1 MPKEYYNLLYI
12 KKKNKKTLIIL
23 NRKKN
28 KLGKNP
34 LKIEQ
39 KTIKASI

>member
-1 MPKEYYNLLYI
+1 MPKEYCNLLYI
-12 KKKNKKTLIIL
+12 KKNKKTLIIL

-39 KTIKASI
+39 KTIKA

>member
-1 MPKEYYNLLYI
+1 MPKEYYNLLY
-12 KKKNKKTLIIL
+12 KKNKKTLIIL

-39 KTIKASI
+39 KTIKA